1 VAAWPDQVRRRLRQ
15 LWTDRDR
22 MVALTESAERTWC
35 HLDAWPANLAAPA
48 RATVLGVLAVVLVA
62 LYVVTAGLVRQLTV
76 LNVGPT
82 SLIILIYVAVG
93 VIVARRQPGNPV
105 GWIVRG

>member
-1 VAAWPDQVRRRLRQ
+1 
-15 LWTDRDR
+15 
-22 MVALTESAERTWC
+22 
-35 HLDAWPANLAAPA
+35 
-48 RATVLGVLAVVLVA
+48 VLVA